1 VVAVVVVV
9 VVVVVVTHSNTV
21 TVTQYLLMTVT
32 NAQTLKKGTRNETE
46 VMEN

>member
-1 VVAVVVVV
+1 MQMFHTLDELVRFS
-9 VVVVVVTHSNTV
+9 SN
-21 TVTQYLLMTVT
+21 TVTQYLLMNVT